1 MVVALKVDVDGKEHR
16 LKIPNRTAHAIRE
29 MPVEE
34 HATFISRLKERISAM
49 SQAKEAK
56 PIQKKVAKKK
66 APKEKKVKEI
76 KEVKEEASSQA
87 E

>member
-49 SQAKEAK
+49 SKAKEAK

-66 APKEKKVKEI
+66 APKEKAPKIE
-76 KEVKEEASSQA
+76 ETKEEASSQA